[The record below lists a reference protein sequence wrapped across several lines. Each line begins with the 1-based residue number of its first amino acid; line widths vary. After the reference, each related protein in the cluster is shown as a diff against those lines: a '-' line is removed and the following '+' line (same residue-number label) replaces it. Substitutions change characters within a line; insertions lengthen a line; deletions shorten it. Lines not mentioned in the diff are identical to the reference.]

1 MSDICDLIME
11 KGVIDIGDDCKGCD
25 QCVKYCPTGALTAT
39 GLGGRHTI
47 DREKCV
53 NCGQCLVNCPFD
65 RPTEK
70 SMLDD
75 VRAALMG
82 DKFVVVQEAPS
93 VRVGLGEAFGF
104 EEGASVE
111 GKMYTALRRLGF
123 DKVYDTLF
131 GADLTIMEEGYELIG
146 RVYKALGVEGYEDA
160 GPLPQF
166 TSCCPG
172 WVRYAEVEHTDILDH
187 LSSARS
193 PMEMFGSIVKTYD
206 AQKLGVDAADIYSV
220 AVMPCTA
227 KKYECSRPEFIGS
240 GYQDVDAV
248 ITTRELAQMI
258 DEAGIDLRTLD
269 DGKPDEFMG
278 EGTGAA
284 EIFGVTG
291 GVMEAALRT
300 AYEVLSGKRLSDV
313 NLTMVRGDESV
324 REATIPVPVAKLGG
338 KTVDVKVAIV
348 SGSKNIDS
356 LADDVRNGVSPYHFI
371 EVMNCPGGCINGGGQ
386 PITRN
391 L

>member
-1 MSDICDLIME
+1 MCDEILAS
-11 KGVIDIGDDCKGCD
+11 GVIDITGDCKGCD
-25 QCVKYCPTGALTAT
+25 QCVKYCPADAVVAV
-39 GLGGRHTI
+39 GLGSRHAI
-47 DREKCV
+47 DHDKCV
-53 NCGQCLVNCPFD
+53 NCGQCLVHCPFG
-65 RPTEK
+65 RVQER

-75 VRAALMG
+75 VRSALA
-82 DKFVVVQEAPS
+82 DDRYVVVQEAPS
-93 VRVGLGEAFGF
+93 VRVGLGEAFGYP
-104 EEGASVE
+104 EGTPVE
-111 GKMYTALRRLGF
+111 GQMFAALRRLGF

-146 RVYKALGVEGYEDA
+146 RVYKALGVVGYEDA

-172 WVRYAEVEHTDILDH
+172 WVSYAESRYPDMLDH

-193 PMEMFGSIVKTYD
+193 PMQMFGAVAKTYG
-206 AQKLGVDAADIYSV
+206 AEKLGIDPSQMYSV

-248 ITTRELAQMI
+248 ITTRELAQLI
-258 DEAGIDLRTLD
+258 GEAGIDFKSLPEE
-269 DGKPDEFMG
+269 GPDKLLG

-284 EIFGVTG
+284 AIFGVTG

-300 AYEVLSGKRLSDV
+300 AYEVLSGQVLEDV
-313 NLTMVRGDESV
+313 ELDAVRGTDSV
-324 REATIPVPVAKLGG
+324 REATIPVPIADLNG

-348 SGSKNIDS
+348 SGSKNVES
-356 LADDVRNGVSPYHFI
+356 LAQAAMDGTSPYHFI
-371 EVMNCPGGCINGGGQ
+371 EVMNCPQGCINGGGQ
-386 PITRN
+386 PISRDF
-391 L
+391 